1 MLTYRQHGEKD
12 EVIIMEKEKKIFKVE
27 LEIEQCSE
35 EAVIGMLKKLLLDE
49 RVVSF
54 EIKESED

>member
-1 MLTYRQHGEKD
+1 
-12 EVIIMEKEKKIFKVE
+12 MEKEKKIFKVE

>member
-1 MLTYRQHGEKD
+1 
-12 EVIIMEKEKKIFKVE
+12 MEKEKKIFKVE
-27 LEIEQCSE
+27 LEIEQHSE
-35 EAVIGMLKKLLLDE
+35 EAVVGMLKKLLLDE

>member
-1 MLTYRQHGEKD
+1 MNIKRKD
-12 EVIIMEKEKKIFKVE
+12 VNVMEKEKKIFKVE
-27 LEIEQCSE
+27 LEIEHYSK
-35 EAVIGMLKKLLLDE
+35 EAVAGMLNKLLLDE